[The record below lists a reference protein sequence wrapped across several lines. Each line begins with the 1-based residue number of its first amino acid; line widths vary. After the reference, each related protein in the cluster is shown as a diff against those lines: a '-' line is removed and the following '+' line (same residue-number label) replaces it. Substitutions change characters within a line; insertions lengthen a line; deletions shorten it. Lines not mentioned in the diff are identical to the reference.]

1 MSENLFV
8 VDASPT
14 TSNIG
19 IGRATKKNGVKILEN
34 DTNKTSYKNTLIG
47 NSFCSNPV
55 LKEEAF
61 ALQEGDVLTE
71 MTDGIPSIT
80 YLRVRPWS
88 PNFSTTQNEIDNQAV
103 WVRLPGLPKGYY
115 SDFLL
120 KAIGQTIG
128 PILKIHDNI
137 DSARMGHFA
146 RLAICVDLR
155 KPLVSKIKINGR
167 IQHLEYELLPNIGKG
182 MLWPLDVSGMSIV
195 MNQNTGVM
203 GNKND
208 NNQGV
213 TAGGS
218 QFNVLDS
225 RFRGKSEQT
234 MDKNNKASNSTT
246 YQKKNN
252 LKAKGKGI
260 SVASGLQTNLNILK
274 PNNTV
279 NGLSSSS
286 GQGLVD
292 DGKKRNIGESCIFL
306 ELSKSKDITSKNTGQ
321 EPLSMDAPRSQ
332 KPPDVGASRSEH
344 IMLEDNILMET
355 IDVEDSQNEKHMD
368 WFSSLTY
375 DDSRVDDVIE
385 KLGFQNSFKIEAIGF
400 SWGIWLLWSDNIKV
414 DAIDLH
420 SQMFLDSIASSV
432 KEPWILAGDFNSI
445 LDSLEHDGGVIRVK
459 ASCNFFK
466 DFLVKNKLRDMD
478 PRPILVNLGS
488 SGHNHQNTTCRP
500 FKFIASWL
508 LHPEFGDLELERV
521 TGILE
526 VRSSSGLQ
534 AREFELCQEIE
545 EVLKHECHI
554 PKLGLEVWRVVLELW
569 LKIGFENS

>member
-47 NSFCSNPV
+47 NSFRSNPV

-61 ALQEGDVLTE
+61 ALQEGD
-71 MTDGIPSIT
+71 

-88 PNFSTTQNEIDNQAV
+88 PNFLTTQNEIDTQAI

-128 PILKIHDNI
+128 PILKIHENI

-167 IQHLEYELLPNIGKG
+167 IQRLEYELLPNSGKG

-195 MNQNTGVM
+195 MNRNTTVM
-203 GNKND
+203 GNKNE

-213 TAGGS
+213 TAEGS
-218 QFNVLDS
+218 RFNVLDS
-225 RFRGKSEQT
+225 RFQGKSEQT
-234 MDKNNKASNSTT
+234 MDKNNKASNSAT

-279 NGLSSSS
+279 KAPLNGQKNKAVKILEGKNFDS
-286 GQGLVD
+286 VHR
-292 DGKKRNIGESCIFL
+292 KKRNIGESSVVL
-306 ELSKSKDITSKNTGQ
+306 ELSKSKDITSKNTSQ
-321 EPLSMDAPRSQ
+321 EPLSMDVPRSR

-344 IMLEDNILMET
+344 IMVEDNILMET
-355 IDVEDSQNEKHMD
+355 IDVEDSRNEKHMD
-368 WFSSLTY
+368 WFSSLPY
-375 DDSRVDDVIE
+375 GDSRIDDVIE

-414 DAIDLH
+414 DVIDLH
-420 SQMFLDSIASSV
+420 SQMVNLKIFLDSIASSV
-432 KEPWILAGDFNSI
+432 KEPWILAEDFNSI

-466 DFLVKNKLRDMD
+466 DFLFKNKLRDMGFSG
-478 PRPILVNLGS
+478 PRFTWS
-488 SGHNHQNTTCRP
+488 R
-500 FKFIASWL
+500 
-508 LHPEFGDLELERV
+508 
-521 TGILE
+521 
-526 VRSSSGLQ
+526 GLQ

-545 EVLKHECHI
+545 EVLKHECHN

-569 LKIGFENS
+569 PKIGFENS